1 MKIPEQEINRLLASV
16 ALDIRQSLDL
26 EEILQRSV
34 EEVRNFLECDRVIIY
49 RFYPDWSGAVIIES
63 VAQPQWSILGSRIK
77 DPCFQNTWVEYYQ
90 QGNVTTR
97 TNINQTEIDP
107 CYQNLLQNFQVTA
120 NLVVPIIQTTSTQ
133 TTQLWGLLIAHQCQQ
148 SRQWQDVEVDSL
160 KQLATQIGIAIA
172 QAELLALTKYE
183 LKQRQFAQQKVQ
195 QAQQFLQTTIDYLPV
210 AVFVKDASQKN
221 FGKFLLW
228 NKASERMF
236 GLTAEQALGKT
247 VYDYFF
253 APEADLL
260 NQQDQQAFATRTVIE
275 IPEQN
280 ITIGTPSEGL
290 SLPSKGRRATQGA
303 ELNSAHAP
311 SACMPR
317 QKILRTTKVPIF
329 DDFGQPEYLLCIAED
344 ITRRHQ
350 AEVQLQQKSEELAIF
365 SSNLKQLH
373 RLNTTNYASFDEL
386 FHDYVQ
392 TGCQIFG
399 CPTGIVSRI
408 EGEAYTIYTVVSDLT
423 NLSNHQ
429 QFELGNTYCAEV
441 VRQKKTIAYH
451 QVGAIE
457 QLRSHPVYQN
467 LKLETYIGTPI
478 IVEQAIYGTLNFSST
493 KIRERPFT
501 SHEREIIEMMAQ
513 SIGKFINAHQIE
525 LQRQQAVLELQQAK
539 QELENRVIQ
548 RTEELSQ
555 TNQRLQQE
563 LYQRQQAQV
572 ALEES
577 ETRFRL
583 MVNSFPMLVWV
594 SGSDGHSTFF
604 NQAWLQFTG
613 RTMAEE
619 LAHGWS
625 KGVHPDDRQL
635 YLNTYQTA
643 FNHRQPFQ
651 LEYRLKRADD
661 EYRWMLDYGAP
672 RFRPDGSFA
681 GFIGSCLDISDRKQI
696 EATLRESEKRWRTL
710 LENVRLL
717 VIGIDLQG
725 RIDYAN
731 PFFLEITGYTP
742 SEAIGKHVLSL
753 VHDQNRQEAQQIFQN
768 VTQPHLSDSYHH
780 PKTILTILTKSGEE
794 KRVSWNSTQMCDL
807 QGKPIGMMCIAEDI
821 TTRHAMERMKD
832 EFISV
837 VSHELRTPLT
847 SIHGA
852 LGLLV
857 SGIVLPQSAQGQRVI
872 KIAAES
878 TDSLVRLVNDIL
890 ELERLE
896 SGKID
901 LIKKFFQ
908 AQEIMLRAIEQVQ
921 LIAHR
926 AGIVLEVTNQDL
938 EFCADGDRI
947 VQVLTNLLTNAIK
960 FSKSGSRI
968 WLDVVQQ
975 SDDVLFV
982 VQDQGRGI
990 PPDKLETIFERFH
1003 QVDAS
1008 DSRRKG
1014 GTGLGL
1020 AICRNIVEQHGGKIW
1035 AESIYGKG
1043 SNFFF
1048 TIPVVQ
1054 ADRINN

>member
-1 MKIPEQEINRLLASV
+1 MKIPKQEINRLLASV
-16 ALDIRQSLDL
+16 ALGIRQSLDL
-26 EEILQRSV
+26 EEILHKSV
-34 EEVRNFLECDRVIIY
+34 AEVRDFLECDRVIIY
-49 RFYPDWSGAVIIES
+49 RFYPDWSGAVIVES
-63 VAQPQWSILGSRIK
+63 VAQSQWSILGSRIK
-77 DPCFQNTWVEYYQ
+77 DPCFENTWVEYYQ
-90 QGNVTTR
+90 QGNVTAR
-97 TNINQTEIDP
+97 TDINQITIDP
-107 CYQNLLQNFQVTA
+107 CYQELLQNFNVTA
-120 NLVVPIIQTTSTQ
+120 NLVVPIIQTTSNQ
-133 TTQLWGLLIAHQCQQ
+133 TIQLWGLLIAHQCQH
-148 SRQWQDVEVDSL
+148 SREWQEVEIEFL
-160 KQLATQIGIAIA
+160 KQLTTQIGIAIA

-183 LKQRQFAQQKVQ
+183 LRQRQLAQQKVQ
-195 QAQQFLQTTIDYLPV
+195 QARHFLQTTIDHLPV
-210 AVFVKDASQKN
+210 AVFVKDASQSN

-236 GLTAEQALGKT
+236 GLRAEQALGKT
-247 VYDYFF
+247 VYDYFCF
-253 APEADLL
+253 SEANLL
-260 NQQDQQAFATRTVIE
+260 NQQDQQAFETRTVIE
-275 IPEQN
+275 IPEQI
-280 ITIGTPSEGL
+280 ITIGTLG
-290 SLPSKGRRATQGA
+290 K
-303 ELNSAHAP
+303 
-311 SACMPR
+311 
-317 QKILRTTKVPIF
+317 KILRTTKVPIF
-329 DDFGQPEYLLCIAED
+329 DDLGQPEYLLCIAED

-350 AEVQLQQKSEELAIF
+350 AEVQLQQKSEELAAF

-373 RLNTTNYASFDEL
+373 RLNTTNYATFDQL

-392 TGCQIFG
+392 TGCRIFG
-399 CPTGIVSRI
+399 CSTGIVSHI
-408 EGEAYTIYTVVSDLT
+408 EGDIYTIYAVTSDLT
-423 NLSNHQ
+423 SLSPNQ

-441 VRQKKTIAYH
+441 VKQKKTIAYH
-451 QVGAIE
+451 CVGTIE
-457 QLRSHPVYQN
+457 ELRSHPVYQN
-467 LKLETYIGTPI
+467 FKLETYIGTPI
-478 IVEQAIYGTLNFSST
+478 FVEQAIYGTLNFSST
-493 KIRERPFT
+493 KIRNLPFT

-525 LQRQQAVLELQQAK
+525 LQRQQAVVELQQAK
-539 QELENRVIQ
+539 QELEDRVKQ

-577 ETRFRL
+577 EARFRS

-594 SGSDGHSTFF
+594 SGSDSHSTFF
-604 NQAWLQFTG
+604 NQAWLEFTG

-625 KGVHPDDRQL
+625 EGVHPDDQSQ
-635 YLNTYQTA
+635 YFNTYQTA
-643 FNHRQPFQ
+643 FNNRQPFQ
-651 LEYRLKRADD
+651 LEYRLKRADG

-696 EATLRESEKRWRTL
+696 EATLQESEKRWRTL

-717 VIGIDLQG
+717 VIGMDLQG
-725 RIDYAN
+725 RLDYAN
-731 PFFLEITGYTP
+731 PFFLELMGYTVT
-742 SEAIGKHVLSL
+742 EAIGKHFIDL
-753 VHDQNRQEAQQIFQN
+753 VHPQNRQEAVKIFQSII
-768 VTQPHLSDSYHH
+768 QPNSPYYYHH
-780 PKTILTILTKSGEE
+780 QKILLTKSGEE
-794 KRVSWNSTQMCDL
+794 KRISWNSTQMCDL
-807 QGKPIGMMCIAEDI
+807 QGKPIGMMCIGEDI
-821 TTRHAMERMKD
+821 TARHAMERMKD

-857 SGIVLPQSAQGQRVI
+857 SGIVQPQSEQGQRII

-878 TDSLVRLVNDIL
+878 TESLVRLVNDIL

-901 LIKKFFQ
+901 LIKKIVQ
-908 AQEIMLRAIEQVQ
+908 VQEIMLKAIELVQ
-921 LIAHR
+921 LIANR
-926 AGIVLEVTNQDL
+926 AGIILEVTNQNL
-938 EFCADGDRI
+938 EFYGDCDRI

-960 FSKSGSRI
+960 FSERGSRV

-975 SDDVLFV
+975 SDQILFV

-990 PPDKLETIFERFH
+990 PSDKLETIFERFH

-1048 TIPVVQ
+1048 TIPLVK
-1054 ADRINN
+1054 ADEINN

>member
-1 MKIPEQEINRLLASV
+1 MKIPEQEINRLLANV
-16 ALDIRQSLDL
+16 ALGIRQSLDL
-26 EEILQRSV
+26 EEILQTTV

-63 VAQPQWSILGSRIK
+63 VAQPQWSILGSMIK
-77 DPCFQNTWVEYYQ
+77 DPCFENTWVEYYQ

-97 TNINQTEIDP
+97 TNINQPEIDP
-107 CYQNLLQNFQVTA
+107 CYQNLLQNFQVIA
-120 NLVVPIIQTTSTQ
+120 NLVVPILQTTSNQ

-148 SRQWQDVEVDSL
+148 PRQWQDLEVEAL

-195 QAQQFLQTTIDYLPV
+195 QARQFLQTTIDYLPV
-210 AVFVKDASQKN
+210 AVFVKDASQNN

-236 GLTAEQALGKT
+236 GLTAKQALGKT

-253 APEADLL
+253 VPEADLL
-260 NQQDQQAFATRTVIE
+260 NQQDQQAFETKTVIE

-280 ITIGTPSEGL
+280 ITIGT
-290 SLPSKGRRATQGA
+290 
-303 ELNSAHAP
+303 LN
-311 SACMPR
+311 

-329 DDFGQPEYLLCIAED
+329 DDFGEPEYLLCIAED

-350 AEVQLQQKSEELAIF
+350 TEVQLQQKSEELAIF

-408 EGEAYTIYTVVSDLT
+408 EGESYTIYTVVSDLT

-555 TNQRLQQE
+555 TNQLLQQE

-577 ETRFRL
+577 EARFCL

-625 KGVHPDDRQL
+625 KGVHPDDRQQ
-635 YLNTYQTA
+635 YFNTYQTA
-643 FNHRQPFQ
+643 FNDRQPFQ
-651 LEYRLKRADD
+651 LEYRLKRADG

-681 GFIGSCLDISDRKQI
+681 GFIGSCIDISDRKQI

-742 SEAIGKHVLSL
+742 NEAIGKHFLSL
-753 VHDQNRQEAQQIFQN
+753 VHAQNRQEAQQIFQT
-768 VTQPHLSDSYHH
+768 VTQPHLPDSYHH
-780 PKTILTILTKSGEE
+780 PNIILTILTKSGEE

-857 SGIVLPQSAQGQRVI
+857 SGIVLPQSDQGQRVI

-926 AGIVLEVTNQDL
+926 AGIVLEVTRQDL
-938 EFCADGDRI
+938 EIYADGDRI

-960 FSKSGSRI
+960 FSESGSRI

-975 SDDVLFV
+975 SDNVLFV

-1054 ADRINN
+1054 ADQINN